1 MKTTKKFI
9 MMILAV
15 IMLFS
20 IIAVGAQAASVDF
33 IKANYGYMVP
43 TDAKF
48 TKSISTVKLYGDY
61 DYINFLIESTSN
73 DVYFFYEI
81 YSDKDMTK
89 LVGGG
94 STYCADS
101 GSYVFSPAIKLKG
114 NFKSDKT
121 YYCATYAA
129 KTEDGENVKVSEK
142 SVKSFKLK
150 VTLKPKF
157 KQKVVILK
165 SVKNTVDGPTIT
177 WKKLSNGTTK
187 YVVYRK
193 GVTDAKWK
201 KIATVKG
208 DTYSYTDKSIKDKN
222 VTYMYTVKGC
232 DKNGTKTRCQYNGL
246 LALYAKAPKVTAVNV
261 TTDNK
266 IEIKWKSSS
275 PTATYRIY
283 RSENNGKY
291 KLVAKNITGTT
302 YYDDTAKNS
311 GSRYKYAVKAAIPT
325 EYGTA
330 VSSYK
335 ATKNRTFLAAPE
347 LNPVVV
353 TDNGLSI
360 SWSSVNGATGYTVY
374 RKTLDEKAEF
384 TELAKVDANTL
395 AFTDT
400 TANAQSAFSYT
411 VRATT
416 EKVNGS
422 YNSKG
427 AEYFVL
433 GKPVI
438 TKVEIWLG
446 EGYQKISWT
455 GDSRTTKYNVYVKG
469 NNDWE
474 LLGSTVFNEFQTY
487 DTGKELFGKLEFCV
501 EAVRGDL
508 MSTSD
513 SYEFESY
520 PNVNITAKENL
531 VAGNRLQWEVNKLA
545 EKYNVYRA
553 TVDKET
559 GEKTQYE
566 LIITLNASGD
576 KKYLE
581 VLDETAI
588 DGVNYVYKIN
598 AFYYGEE
605 HESATEMNIYR
616 TAPNVSLPNEKIELE
631 SYSSYEYRDVNNY
644 IWIATKEDEVI
655 PRVYYFYDYQTR
667 NWVNVFSHYANGN
680 SEQIAESQLR
690 DAGVYPDANGE
701 YKMAVVYLTGDNGF
715 YTETTSIDRNVITI
729 KFPDKYVEE
738 ISAELESKQI
748 KLNWKNVEGAKKYIV
763 TYTDASYKE
772 NSIEVERCASAT
784 TYCYLPSNLEKGC
797 TYDVKLATIYE
808 DGSKSYLSGKK
819 VNLHGIPK
827 LTHVNKVVSKVDG
840 SNLVYVHLE
849 EAIFYSDTAI
859 LYRKAP
865 GSTNWEVV
873 KSLGDF
879 HSYSTKYGYAYQDET
894 ANGLIAYTYT
904 VRYKEDESK
913 VGPETDI
920 GSWYDEKGVTLKI

>member
-1 MKTTKKFI
+1 MKRTKRFI
-9 MMILAV
+9 MMILTV

-20 IIAVGAQAASVDF
+20 VVAICAQAASLDYTN
-33 IKANYGYMVP
+33 ANYGSMVP

-61 DYINFLIESTSN
+61 DYINFLIESKSN

-89 LVGGG
+89 IVGGG

-121 YYCATYAA
+121 YYCVSYAA
-129 KTEDGENVKVSEK
+129 TIDDAENVKVSEK
-142 SVKSFKLK
+142 SVKTFKLK

-165 SVKNTVDGPTIT
+165 SVKNTVDGPTIS
-177 WKKLSNGTTK
+177 WKKLSNGTKK

-193 GVTDAKWK
+193 GITDAKWK

-411 VRATT
+411 VRAIT

-427 AEYFVL
+427 AEYCTLSQPEFTITQNEHIIHL
-433 GKPVI
+433 NWEPV
-438 TKVEIWLG
+438 KNA
-446 EGYQKISWT
+446 EGYYILNKNDKGEWS
-455 GDSRTTKYNVYVKG
+455 VYQTITAGTDFSLYVWQTHEK
-469 NNDWE
+469 
-474 LLGSTVFNEFQTY
+474 LQLTVQAY
-487 DTGKELFGKLEFCV
+487 
-501 EAVRGDL
+501 RGDRV
-508 MSTSD
+508 SD
-513 SYEFESY
+513 F
-520 PNVNITAKENL
+520 
-531 VAGNRLQWEVNKLA
+531 
-545 EKYNVYRA
+545 
-553 TVDKET
+553 
-559 GEKTQYE
+559 
-566 LIITLNASGD
+566 
-576 KKYLE
+576 
-581 VLDETAI
+581 
-588 DGVNYVYKIN
+588 
-598 AFYYGEE
+598 
-605 HESATEMNIYR
+605 
-616 TAPNVSLPNEKIELE
+616 
-631 SYSSYEYRDVNNY
+631 
-644 IWIATKEDEVI
+644 KEDVAVI
-655 PRVYYFYDYQTR
+655 DYWAKA
-667 NWVNVFSHYANGN
+667 NAEYA
-680 SEQIAESQLR
+680 I
-690 DAGVYPDANGE
+690 
-701 YKMAVVYLTGDNGF
+701 
-715 YTETTSIDRNVITI
+715 
-729 KFPDKYVEE
+729 
-738 ISAELESKQI
+738 
-748 KLNWKNVEGAKKYIV
+748 
-763 TYTDASYKE
+763 YTDAIYFTDYSGRY
-772 NSIEVERCASAT
+772 NT
-784 TYCYLPSNLEKGC
+784 TYNL
-797 TYDVKLATIYE
+797 YRKLATQSDDEYKLISS
-808 DGSKSYLSGKK
+808 DIAGSSGEWVYLSDDTDVEYDTEYVYQVRMSYLGVEQQSNIQTINIIKYSPEKYIDSFDVTTKK
-819 VNLHGIPK
+819 ENDNYIFYFDGTKKNEAKSFKESVYVNSTTFWANTQSTEKWVFDDWSYDIDNLRFGY
-827 LTHVNKVVSKVDG
+827 VVSNEK
-840 SNLVYVHLE
+840 
-849 EAIFYSDTAI
+849 
-859 LYRKAP
+859 
-865 GSTNWEVV
+865 GSTPIDGFVV
-873 KSLGDF
+873 DKSI
-879 HSYSTKYGYAYQDET
+879 K
-894 ANGLIAYTYT
+894 
-904 VRYKEDESK
+904 
-913 VGPETDI
+913 
-920 GSWYDEKGVTLKI
+920 

>member
-1 MKTTKKFI
+1 MKTTKRFI
-9 MMILAV
+9 MMLLTV

-20 IIAVGAQAASVDF
+20 VVAICAQAASLDYTN
-33 IKANYGYMVP
+33 ANYGYMVP

-61 DYINFLIESTSN
+61 DYINFLIESKSN

-81 YSDKDMTK
+81 YSDKDMTD

-121 YYCATYAA
+121 YYCVSYAA
-129 KTEDGENVKVSEK
+129 TIDDAENVKVSEK
-142 SVKSFKLK
+142 SVKTFKLK

-165 SVKNTVDGPTIT
+165 SVKNTVDGPTIS
-177 WKKLSNGTTK
+177 WKKLSSGTKK

-193 GVTDAKWK
+193 GITDAKWK

-347 LNPVVV
+347 LNPVAV

-384 TELAKVDANTL
+384 SELAKVDANTL

-400 TANAQSAFSYT
+400 TANAESAFSYT

-427 AEYFVL
+427 AEYFIFSEPDVKIEIEEKDIVL
-433 GKPVI
+433 TWEPVNGATSYNI
-438 TKVEIWLG
+438 LEKLG
-446 EGYQKISWT
+446 DGSWEVVDT
-455 GDSRTTKYNVYVKG
+455 LSGAKNTKYLYSVSSYA
-469 NNDWE
+469 E
-474 LLGSTVFNEFQTY
+474 
-487 DTGKELFGKLEFCV
+487 KELSV
-501 EAVRGDL
+501 QAVRGNVTTTYNTNL
-508 MSTSD
+508 GVIVFYPKLNVAFAPFSD
-513 SYEFESY
+513 HTVIS
-520 PNVNITAKENL
+520 
-531 VAGNRLQWEVNKLA
+531 WETTYA
-545 EKYNVYRA
+545 EKYNIYKKA
-553 TVDKET
+553 AGDTDSEFKLIYSGKET
-559 GEKTQYE
+559 SFTDKDVEYDTAYSYQIKGVYKGVEQTHNVFAKTFTTYNPEAYIRNAYACKRNIREIGYCYAYTPQVNAQPYSEYIFYMEYENEKAAKMKHSAFYLDDGSWKKIDKLGYYAE
-566 LIITLNASGD
+566 GVSIITDYDNYYISENNTKVASVLMDSSGSTPIDAFISTINTEEFALSPELKFTPVESGLKVSWKSVENARG
-576 KKYLE
+576 YH
-581 VLDETAI
+581 
-588 DGVNYVYKIN
+588 IN
-598 AFYYGEE
+598 
-605 HESATEMNIYR
+605 
-616 TAPNVSLPNEKIELE
+616 
-631 SYSSYEYRDVNNY
+631 
-644 IWIATKEDEVI
+644 
-655 PRVYYFYDYQTR
+655 
-667 NWVNVFSHYANGN
+667 
-680 SEQIAESQLR
+680 
-690 DAGVYPDANGE
+690 
-701 YKMAVVYLTGDNGF
+701 LTQV
-715 YTETTSIDRNVITI
+715 R
-729 KFPDKYVEE
+729 
-738 ISAELESKQI
+738 
-748 KLNWKNVEGAKKYIV
+748 
-763 TYTDASYKE
+763 
-772 NSIEVERCASAT
+772 
-784 TYCYLPSNLEKGC
+784 
-797 TYDVKLATIYE
+797 E
-808 DGSKSYLSGKK
+808 DGYKYHKEK
-819 VNLHGIPK
+819 V
-827 LTHVNKVVSKVDG
+827 SVDG
-840 SNLVYVHLE
+840 SAEYSVVLPITADSKVYWNNISITTVNNNNNETEVEYVGYKLFKE
-849 EAIFYSDTAI
+849 PAIEKTITYNSKAVLLIKNTQDILSD
-859 LYRKAP
+859 LPLKFVVFRKAENEDKWTKI
-865 GSTNWEVV
+865 GSTKDIVGVNGVINAVEFEGLTVFEDADV
-873 KSLGDF
+873 QKGK
-879 HSYSTKYGYAYQDET
+879 KYK
-894 ANGLIAYTYT
+894 YT
-904 VRYKEDESK
+904 VKLYNTDTKEYVSY
-913 VGPETDI
+913 
-920 GSWYDEKGVTLKI
+920 YDKNGTTVTVK